1 MNEKLLIAKKTK
13 KTIEYIV
20 NLTDNYPHKYIELK
34 SRIINTSFDILEM
47 IYLSNIDNSN
57 KKYIISKLKMLD
69 YYFKL
74 SYKKEIISKRKYEV
88 ISNYLLEIV
97 KMMIGWSN
105 EKSR

>member
-57 KKYIISKLKMLD
+57 KKYIIPKLKMLD

-97 KMMIGWSN
+97 KMVMGWSN